1 MLNNKYFQDI
11 NIDIQEDSKTSATF
25 IAEPFE
31 RGYGVTVGNALRRTL
46 LTSLPGAA
54 ITSLKIDGVSHE
66 FSIVDGIIED
76 LPDIILNLKEI
87 RFKYV
92 GDANETI
99 TLQLKGPR
107 DFTAK
112 DIGDALKEFDVLN
125 PDFHIAT
132 LTEKAELTI
141 DIKVVRGKGY
151 SPAEKN
157 KRDEAP
163 LGTIFIDSIFR
174 YVLFFLF

>member
-66 FSIVDGIIED
+66 FTTIKGVTED
-76 LPDIILNLKEI
+76 ISDIILKRQHLKQVQQVI
-87 RFKYV
+87 IY
-92 GDANETI
+92 
-99 TLQLKGPR
+99 
-107 DFTAK
+107 
-112 DIGDALKEFDVLN
+112 
-125 PDFHIAT
+125 
-132 LTEKAELTI
+132 
-141 DIKVVRGKGY
+141 
-151 SPAEKN
+151 
-157 KRDEAP
+157 
-163 LGTIFIDSIFR
+163 
-174 YVLFFLF
+174 